1 MRMKQEEQIKELA
14 KLSVYAVNNLDQ
26 TTWEGVLKNYIQDNI
41 YFELKEV
48 ANLVA
53 NLPNLER
60 NEDDDN
66 EELLD
71 AWLEADYNISQLHS
85 SEELSVQDYF
95 CEIVN
100 TKKPTIRIIERQ
112 AKALFYDLQR
122 SRSEI
127 QEDCIYFF
135 KD

>member
-1 MRMKQEEQIKELA
+1 MRMTEEEQIKELA
-14 KLSVYAVNNLDQ
+14 KLAVYAVNNLDQ

-48 ANLVA
+48 SNLVA

-66 EELLD
+66 EAFLD
-71 AWLEADYNISQLHS
+71 SWLESDYNISQLQS

-100 TKKPTIRIIERQ
+100 NKKPNTRIIERQ
-112 AKALFYDLQR
+112 AKGLFYDLQR

-127 QEDCIYFF
+127 QQDCMDFF